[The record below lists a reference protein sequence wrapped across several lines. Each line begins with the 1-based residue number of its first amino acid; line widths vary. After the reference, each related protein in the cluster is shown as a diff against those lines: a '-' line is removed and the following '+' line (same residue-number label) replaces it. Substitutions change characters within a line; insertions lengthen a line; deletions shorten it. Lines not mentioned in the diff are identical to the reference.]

1 MIFIQALVRNVRTLF
16 QMRRKM
22 TNGQHHEEEYR
33 CWNEGRSLRSSDE
46 ASVMEVERRGG
57 VIRPTSVANLRG

>member
-33 CWNEGRSLRSSDE
+33 CWNEGRSF
-46 ASVMEVERRGG
+46 
-57 VIRPTSVANLRG
+57 P